1 MIRQLHIPPKDIMT
15 SVIQPHPKI
24 IRNEAD
30 MLAGLVPVA
39 GRHLVE
45 VGCGGGGFARK
56 LAAAGAASVVA
67 IDLPGV
73 VPPPDTDATAGVD
86 FREGSA
92 EALSL
97 DEEEFDSCFFM
108 KSLHHVPGSGMDKAL
123 KEAARVLKPGGT
135 LVVCEPVAEGTFDE
149 LIRPF
154 HDERVVR
161 QQAQEALDRC
171 TVLRQ
176 QHDFR
181 YLIPT
186 DYKNF
191 EDFRK
196 RMIESPTVNGPVTDQ
211 ARRAAR
217 ERYDFHA
224 AKDGSF
230 HEDRPFRCRILDK
243 PMR

>member
-73 VPPPDTDATAGVD
+73 VPPPDTDAAAGVD

-108 KSLHHVPGSGMDKAL
+108 KSLHHVPGSGMDK
-123 KEAARVLKPGGT
+123 V
-135 LVVCEPVAEGTFDE
+135 
-149 LIRPF
+149 
-154 HDERVVR
+154 
-161 QQAQEALDRC
+161 
-171 TVLRQ
+171 
-176 QHDFR
+176 
-181 YLIPT
+181 
-186 DYKNF
+186 
-191 EDFRK
+191 
-196 RMIESPTVNGPVTDQ
+196 
-211 ARRAAR
+211 RRAP
-217 ERYDFHA
+217 H
-224 AKDGSF
+224 
-230 HEDRPFRCRILDK
+230 P
-243 PMR
+243 